1 MWNSYQQLAC
11 VAKQSVCWEEEKQ
24 ATVSPCSQSQAVG
37 WEADSGGHM
46 WDDVVSVDKTIS
58 PRSIFRHIILF
69 SCYLELFETIVLFI
83 YAVNDNLRD
92 REIMNTIF
100 ASLVFTQKWRR
111 LCEKDCQL
119 YNFQGSEFWRKREVK
134 KGTFHPQPAY
144 QCSEGASQKNHLHPY
159 RIKDISLRF
168 FVCLMA
174 LATLNNLKDP

>member
-1 MWNSYQQLAC
+1 MFP
-11 VAKQSVCWEEEKQ
+11 KQVVCWEKEEQ
-24 ATVSPCSQSQAVG
+24 ETGSPFSQSQAVG
-37 WEADSGGHM
+37 LEAAGHM
-46 WDDVVSVDKTIS
+46 WDDVVSVTTTIS

-119 YNFQGSEFWRKREVK
+119 PNFQGSEFWRKREVK

-144 QCSEGASQKNHLHPY
+144 QCSEGAPQKIICILTTSKIAPCAFLCA
-159 RIKDISLRF
+159 SWL
-168 FVCLMA
+168 
-174 LATLNNLKDP
+174 